1 MGVTSNG
8 AVPYRGAMPAYLE
21 VWKPTGPE
29 LVALDRERV
38 AIGKAPGNDVTV
50 EGDESMSH
58 LHAVFERYGAGW
70 CVRDL
75 GSRNGTF
82 LNGGRILGERG
93 LRSGDEIIVGRTRLV
108 YRGEADAD
116 YTRTRGGEAAP
127 ELTRREREVLLALCR
142 PVLSGAM
149 FTKPASIR
157 EIAEALFVTQ
167 NAVKQHLS
175 RLYDKFGIHE
185 GGEPRPVRLANEAI
199 RRGAVS
205 IADLKTFLRGE

>member
-1 MGVTSNG
+1 
-8 AVPYRGAMPAYLE
+8 MPAYLE
-21 VWKPTGPE
+21 VWKPDGPE
-29 LVALDRERV
+29 LVALGDERV
-38 AIGKAPGNDVTV
+38 TIGKAPDNEIGVP
-50 EGDESMSH
+50 GDAAMSH
-58 LHAVFERYGAGW
+58 LHAAFERYGAGW

-75 GSRNGTF
+75 GSTNGTL
-82 LNGGRILGERG
+82 LNGERILGERG
-93 LRSGDEIIVGRTRLV
+93 LHHGDEIVAGKTRIVFRAET
-108 YRGEADAD
+108 AD
-116 YTRTRGGEAAP
+116 YTRTEAAEAAP

-157 EIAEALFVTQ
+157 GIAEELFVTQ

-185 GGEPRPVRLANEAI
+185 GTESRPVRLANEAI

-205 IADLKTFLRGE
+205 IADLRTTSKREE